1 VPSRFDT
8 QASPSLAWLR
18 AGQGAWHTFKSVD
31 FRPPVSDYQLCLL
44 QCKGEAQM
52 ILKVTV
58 LKGGVDV
65 FTAHIDVGQPS
76 ELSKGV
82 KAALDEFHRVSPK
95 TPLLD
100 GDIQIKL
107 DKA

>member
-1 VPSRFDT
+1 MARRVVSLPPRKPREEMNST
-8 QASPSLAWLR
+8 CPHASIRRLPPRWL
-18 AGQGAWHTFKSVD
+18 GSGTGMGLCHNFKTVD

-58 LKGGVDV
+58 LKNGVDV

-76 ELSKGV
+76 ELS
-82 KAALDEFHRVSPK
+82 
-95 TPLLD
+95 T
-100 GDIQIKL
+100 
-107 DKA
+107 

>member
-1 VPSRFDT
+1 
-8 QASPSLAWLR
+8 
-18 AGQGAWHTFKSVD
+18 
-31 FRPPVSDYQLCLL
+31 
-44 QCKGEAQM
+44 M